1 MPITKHLGR
10 LKSTGSKVAVIFRE
24 IYDENGDVTDPNN
37 ALVVDTDT
45 LPNMWVDSFMDAI
58 LSTEGQDTT
67 NFFEVAMRKTLPD
80 GRVLLR
86 ALVDEQRMRK
96 VRTNEIIMEPDKQ
109 VRIPLDELNRQ
120 LVLVASGEP
129 EVEAVQSAQSAM
141 ESINRRE
148 ANAVRSMDGTT
159 ISASEADMRAFQMR
173 SQAGMLRQDADKL
186 EAEAEKLVPVDVKPK
201 RGRPKKVTTADA
213 K

>member
-120 LVLVASGEP
+120 LILVEAGEP
-129 EVEAVQSAQSAM
+129 EVEAVQSAQAAM
-141 ESINRRE
+141 ESINQRE
-148 ANAVRSMDGTT
+148 ASAVNMDST
-159 ISASEADMRAFQMR
+159 IVSASEADMRAFQLR
-173 SQAGMLRQDADKL
+173 TQATMLREDAEKL
-186 EAEAEKLVPVDVKPK
+186 DAEAEKLVPLDVKPK
-201 RGRPKKVTTADA
+201 RGRPKKVATADA
-213 K
+213 G

>member
-10 LKSTGSKVAVIFRE
+10 TKSTGSKVAVIFRE
-24 IYDENGDVTDPNN
+24 IYDENGTVTDPNN

-45 LPNMWVDSFMDAI
+45 LPNMWVDSFMDAV
-58 LSTEGQDTT
+58 LSTEGQDTI

-86 ALVDEQRMRK
+86 ALVDEGRMRK

-120 LVLVASGEP
+120 LVLVAAGEE

-141 ESINRRE
+141 EGINRRE
-148 ANAVRSMDGTT
+148 AEAVNMDGTT

-173 SQAGMLRQDADKL
+173 TQATMLREDANKL
-186 EAEAEKLVPVDVKPK
+186 EAEAEKLVPLEMKPK
-201 RGRPKKVTTADA
+201 RGRPKKVATADA

>member
-120 LVLVASGEP
+120 LILVEAGEP
-129 EVEAVQSAQSAM
+129 EVEAVQSAQAAM
-141 ESINRRE
+141 ESINQRE
-148 ANAVRSMDGTT
+148 ASAVNMDST
-159 ISASEADMRAFQMR
+159 IVSASEADMRAFQLR
-173 SQAGMLRQDADKL
+173 TQATMLREDAEKL
-186 EAEAEKLVPVDVKPK
+186 DVEAEKLVPLDVKPK
-201 RGRPKKVTTADA
+201 RGRPKKVATADA
-213 K
+213 G

>member
-24 IYDENGDVTDPNN
+24 IYDENGTVTDPNN

-45 LPNMWVDSFMDAI
+45 LPNMWVDSFMDAV

-120 LVLVASGEP
+120 LVLVEAGDTEI
-129 EVEAVQSAQSAM
+129 EAVQSAQSAM
-141 ESINRRE
+141 ESINQRE
-148 ANAVRSMDGTT
+148 AEAVNMDGAT

-173 SQAGMLRQDADKL
+173 TQATMLRQDAEKL
-186 EAEAEKLVPVDVKPK
+186 DAEAEKLVPLEVKPK
-201 RGRPKKVTTADA
+201 RGRPKKVATADA
-213 K
+213 E

>member
-24 IYDENGDVTDPNN
+24 IYDENGEVTDPNN
-37 ALVVDTDT
+37 ALIVDTDT

-120 LVLVASGEP
+120 LILVEAGEP
-129 EVEAVQSAQSAM
+129 EVEAVQSAQAAM
-141 ESINRRE
+141 ESINQRE
-148 ANAVRSMDGTT
+148 ASAVNMDST
-159 ISASEADMRAFQMR
+159 IVSASEADMRAFQLR
-173 SQAGMLRQDADKL
+173 TQATMLREDAEKL
-186 EAEAEKLVPVDVKPK
+186 DVEAEKLVPLDVKPK
-201 RGRPKKVTTADA
+201 RGRPKKVATADA
-213 K
+213 G

>member
-1 MPITKHLGR
+1 MPITKHLGK

-24 IYDENGDVTDPNN
+24 IYDENGEVTDPNN
-37 ALVVDTDT
+37 ALIVDTDT
-45 LPNMWVDSFMDAI
+45 LPNMWVDSFMDAV
-58 LSTEGQDTT
+58 LSTEGQDTI

-148 ANAVRSMDGTT
+148 ADAVNMDGTT

-173 SQAGMLRQDADKL
+173 TQATMLRQDADKL
-186 EAEAEKLVPVDVKPK
+186 EVEAEKLVPVEAKPR
-201 RGRPKKVTTADA
+201 RGRPKKVATADA